1 MKNYKFIF
9 FDLDRTLWDFEKNSI
24 ITFKDI
30 FEKYNLDK
38 ICPDFDVFVRTY
50 KVYNEELWSKYRKGE
65 IKKNELRDKR
75 FLLTLNEFGVNDAE
89 LARNIGDDYIK
100 ISPTK
105 TELFPNTIEVL
116 KYLSEKYTLAIITN
130 GFKEVQ
136 YEKLRNCNIEKYF
149 SKIVCSEDVGHQKP
163 HMEIFQYSLSSLNA
177 RKKDSIMIGDDFNID
192 IIGANNYGID
202 SVLFNPNEFE
212 LEIELNSVIQI
223 QSLLQLKTFL

>member
-24 ITFKDI
+24 VTFKDI
-30 FEKYNLDK
+30 FDKYNLGSVF
-38 ICPDFDVFVRTY
+38 PDFDIFVNRY
-50 KVYNEELWSKYRKGE
+50 KVHNEDLWAKYRKGE

-75 FLLTLNEFGVNDAE
+75 FLLTLNEFGVNDAK

-105 TELFPNTIEVL
+105 TELFPHTIEIL
-116 KYLSEKYTLAIITN
+116 EYLSQKYTLAIITN

-136 YEKLRNCNIEKYF
+136 YKKLRNCNIEKYF
-149 SKIVCSEDVGHQKP
+149 KKVVCSEDVGHQKP

-177 RKKDSIMIGDDFNID
+177 RKKDSIMIGDDFNVD
-192 IIGANNYGID
+192 VIGANKYGID
-202 SVLFNPNEFE
+202 SVFFNPNNIK
-212 LEIELNSVIQI
+212 IESNLNSVTQI
-223 QSLLQLKTFL
+223 QSLVQLKEFL